1 MEDIDL
7 EGEGLFDVLR
17 NIKDRV
23 TGFITGKRDDYPPK
37 VRDLLARYGSLQVT
51 NITVY
56 RDPLQ
61 TAVDIAVN
69 ALSLGKFNQAKL
81 KGGYDTFF
89 HLYMIVKLDNGVNL
103 RIEKNEVI
111 NIEVFNSTPKGQQF
125 NVVSQPVVLNDMLN
139 KTKEGM
145 GEKDFFYYDPITNNC
160 QVFILSIMK
169 FNNLLNSNKGL
180 QDFILQDTQILQDT
194 LNKSTQKGM
203 KLTTDLARRFNI
215 LIHGKGFE
223 FNDDLDTTENII

>member
-1 MEDIDL
+1 MEL
-7 EGEGLFDVLR
+7 EEGEGLLDVFK

-23 TGFITGKRDDYPPK
+23 TGFITGNRDDYPPK
-37 VRDLLARYGSLQVT
+37 VRDLLARYGTNQVL

-61 TAVDIAVN
+61 TAVDYAVN
-69 ALSLGKFNQAKL
+69 ALSLGKFNQAKQ

-125 NVVSQPVVLNDMLN
+125 NVISQPVVLNDMLN

-145 GEKDFFYYDPITNNC
+145 GEKIFYYYDPITNNC

-169 FNNLLNSNKGL
+169 YNNLLNSNKGL
-180 QDFILQDTQILQDT
+180 QDFILQDTKILQDT

-215 LIHGKGFE
+215 LIHGKGFK
-223 FNDDLDTTENII
+223 FDDDYDSTENII